1 MTPRLRD
8 DLVAATVEE
17 DGVVY
22 VDLTDPTTGVSFR
35 FYDFEYELAKQ
46 LNGQPVEAVV
56 AWASLTYQT
65 DMTTAALDEFVE
77 KLAGLGFLAMPGVVA
92 RAAEPPPSSPFTLSA
107 KEVAETESIGVAS
120 APMFEGLTGELFGD
134 VPAGPAAP
142 LVTAPGL
149 TPAVSAE
156 TAFGRPV
163 GPFVPAEPA
172 PPPSRRAG
180 VEAGAPEPSQRERSG
195 GAPTSR
201 PRTLTG
207 VTLAP
212 LTPMTAPGG
221 ADTAASPPAL
231 PRLQSLGS
239 PLPPLM
245 ADAVRGGAEIKR
257 SPPRPGSTAQSPAP
271 VAVPAPKPQSSPWP
285 LIPASTSPP
294 VATKSSPAA
303 KSSARA
309 PVAPSPPASDETPFA
324 SIAHAIVSEAEFPR
338 GWPSLGEG
346 LEHSGPTPAM
356 GSIIP
361 PEALAGGP
369 ERDDRAHDRE
379 KRKQAPAPAAAKVAP
394 SPVAPAAAATAAPP
408 PSAVPPATS
417 APAAT
422 VAPLP
427 TAVPPATSAPVAPAP
442 PLTPSAA
449 PLPAV
454 AAAAAV
460 ASATTSAS
468 ASPPGPSPAVAT
480 ESAPPA
486 VLAVSPAAAE
496 APAAA
501 PAPALTGGPAT
512 VGAAGSSRMSAAW
525 VAALT
530 DEVERPA
537 TVERR
542 QPPPPEV
549 VVMPPVEPSAMP
561 PVPKRRAPLVAGI
574 VVLGAVVAGAVV
586 ANRQPAS
593 HLPVPSLATPSVH
606 VTTPQPTTTYEWFRT
621 PGKVIPGRDDE
632 VGFKVAGRL
641 QDVMPPGTTFSA
653 GEAVAHL
660 QGSATRELN
669 VNRIRSRVAFFE
681 QLRDSSRAAG
691 NEAAARQ
698 AEANVVARK
707 RELADAQAKL
717 SEMEI
722 RPAMA
727 GTIGEVLI
735 QRGAP
740 VRAGAPVFRIRAAGP
755 RATFPFSAEE
765 QAKARALGFCRVET
779 VPGEPAG
786 AAAAPAAGTAPSAP
800 AGPAAPS
807 APPAS
812 APGGG
817 EAPSPG
823 AGGAL
828 APGEKPARVVDCAL
842 PATVVTG
849 SAAPPPSASPLAVDL
864 PGAAGVSPGTVVRLA
879 SARFDG
885 VFPVPRQAVVHGAAG
900 SDRVWVVSEATQAA
914 DSRAVELAPSNGEP
928 ALVTRGLAAGDM
940 VIVDPPA
947 DLASGV
953 QVNILH

>member
-17 DGVVY
+17 DGVLY
-22 VDLTDPTTGVSFR
+22 VDLSDPTTGVSFR

-65 DMTTAALDEFVE
+65 EMSTAALDEFVE
-77 KLAGLGFLAMPGVVA
+77 KLAGLGFLVVPGVVA
-92 RAAEPPPSSPFTLSA
+92 PVTEPPPSSPFTLSA
-107 KEVAETESIGVAS
+107 QEVAASESIGVAS
-120 APMFEGLTGELFGD
+120 GPMFEGLSGELFGD
-134 VPAGPAAP
+134 LPGGPGAP
-142 LVTAPGL
+142 LIAAPGL
-149 TPAVSAE
+149 TPAVSVE
-156 TAFGRPV
+156 PSFGRPAS
-163 GPFVPAEPA
+163 PFVPVGPA
-172 PPPSRRAG
+172 PSSSPRAG
-180 VEAGAPEPSQRERSG
+180 AEVSAPEPTLRERSG
-195 GAPTSR
+195 GAPASKA
-201 PRTLTG
+201 RTLTG

-221 ADTAASPPAL
+221 TDTTASPPAL

-245 ADAVRGGAEIKR
+245 AEVVKGGAEVKR
-257 SPPRPGSTAQSPAP
+257 SPPRPGSTAPSAAP
-271 VAVPAPKPQSSPWP
+271 PPIAVPAQKSQSSPWP
-285 LIPASTSPP
+285 LIPPFTSPP
-294 VATKSSPAA
+294 VAAPKSSSTA
-303 KSSARA
+303 KSSSRA
-309 PVAPSPPASDETPFA
+309 PVAPSPPPSDETPFA
-324 SIAHAIVSEAEFPR
+324 SIAHAIVSEAELPR
-338 GWPSLGEG
+338 GWPSLGEA

-369 ERDDRAHDRE
+369 ESEHRAPERE
-379 KRKQAPAPAAAKVAP
+379 KRKQPSASAAQPVKAAP
-394 SPVAPAAAATAAPP
+394 SPSPL
-408 PSAVPPATS
+408 PSPVTPATS
-417 APAAT
+417 APAAK
-422 VAPLP
+422 APP
-427 TAVPPATSAPVAPAP
+427 SPATPAASATPATSAPVAPAP
-442 PLTPSAA
+442 PMTSPASAPAALAASTGGASAPAPMPAA
-449 PLPAV
+449 PV
-454 AAAAAV
+454 GAAPV
-460 ASATTSAS
+460 
-468 ASPPGPSPAVAT
+468 VAT
-480 ESAPPA
+480 AVVPPA
-486 VLAVSPAAAE
+486 VLAVPPAAAE
-496 APAAA
+496 APAPTPLAA
-501 PAPALTGGPAT
+501 ATSAVGMAGP
-512 VGAAGSSRMSAAW
+512 SRASPAW

-537 TVERR
+537 VVERR

-549 VVMPPVEPSAMP
+549 VVMPPVEASAVP
-561 PVPKRRAPLVAGI
+561 PVPKRRAPLVVG
-574 VVLGAVVAGAVV
+574 VVLLGAVVAGAVV

-593 HLPVPSLATPSVH
+593 HLPVPSLTTPSVH
-606 VTTPQPTTTYEWFRT
+606 VTTPQPTTMYEWFGT

-660 QGSATRELN
+660 QGSAGRELT

-698 AEANVVARK
+698 AEANIAARK
-707 RELADAQAKL
+707 RELVDAQAKL

-727 GTIGEVLI
+727 GTIAEVLI

-740 VRAGAPVFRIRAAGP
+740 VRAGAPVFKIRAAGP

-779 VPGEPAG
+779 VPGGPAGAGAGTGAGTAAG
-786 AAAAPAAGTAPSAP
+786 AAAPP
-800 AGPAAPS
+800 
-807 APPAS
+807 APPTS

-817 EAPSPG
+817 PDAAS
-823 AGGAL
+823 AGTAGAL
-828 APGEKPARVVDCAL
+828 AASEKPARIVDCAL
-842 PATVVTG
+842 PAT
-849 SAAPPPSASPLAVDL
+849 AAAGTAVPPPSTAPLAVDL
-864 PGAAGVSPGTVVRLA
+864 PAAAGVSPGTVVRLA

-885 VFPVPRQAVVHGAAG
+885 VFPIPRKAVVHGAAGTAAGG

-953 QVNILH
+953 QVNVLR